1 MAKKYLDYDGLSTL
15 VSLSKSTF
23 ASNED
28 LNLVAET
35 ATNAASAATTNAQ
48 NISNLDSTKADKTYV
63 QTVEE
68 TTNNVST
75 RVDDLNSTKAD
86 KDYVLTVEET
96 ANNASTRVEDLNTKL
111 VSDFYNKTDID
122 NLLGSLEKIT
132 VKVVTSLD
140 EVTEE
145 NIIYLV
151 PKDNTGESNS
161 YFEYMFISGSPEKIG
176 DTEIDLS
183 NYVTND
189 DIVFATNDEID
200 GLFTA

>member
-15 VSLSKSTF
+15 VSLSKTTF
-23 ASNED
+23 ATND
-28 LNLVAET
+28 NLNLVAET
-35 ATNAASAATTNAQ
+35 ATNAASAATVNAQ
-48 NISNLDSTKADKTYV
+48 NISNLSSNKADRTYV

-75 RVDDLNSTKAD
+75 RVNDLDNNKAD
-86 KDYVLTVEET
+86 KTYVQTVEET
-96 ANNASTRVEDLNTKL
+96 ANRASTGVDDLNTKL

-132 VKVVTSLD
+132 VKVVTSLN

-151 PKDNTGESNS
+151 PKDTTGESNS
-161 YFEYMFISGSPEKIG
+161 YFEYMLISGTPEKIG

-200 GLFTA
+200 GLFTV